1 MLPPRLFSPT
11 LPDHPLDA
19 GLPRFSFPSPS
30 CLLFCRRSCVE
41 GYFQAICRRHLP
53 ANQRLAADLI
63 GDLTAKKKMTN
74 GENHMTGP
82 MRALLVG
89 AALSG
94 FVAGATA
101 TAQTRSDEGKT
112 TKNDSGKRT
121 LKSRTEK
128 HACKGQN
135 SCKGKGGCQTG
146 DNGCNGKNSCKG
158 KGGCATLRWYRLHG
172 AATF

>member
-1 MLPPRLFSPT
+1 
-11 LPDHPLDA
+11 
-19 GLPRFSFPSPS
+19 
-30 CLLFCRRSCVE
+30 
-41 GYFQAICRRHLP
+41 
-53 ANQRLAADLI
+53 
-63 GDLTAKKKMTN
+63 
-74 GENHMTGP
+74 MTGP

-94 FVAGATA
+94 FVAGAAATA
-101 TAQTRSDEGKT
+101 TAQTGSDEGKA
-112 TKNDSGKRT
+112 TKNDSGKKAH
-121 LKSRTEK
+121 KSGTEK

-172 AATF
+172 AATS